1 MTINKTRINLLVVL
15 LPLVI
20 LFVTG
25 GYFFYATW
33 VKYTSSLKL
42 EQRLG
47 KVELLQSLEQSI
59 YAENICTAQMS
70 GDRGSLKETCQ
81 KYRDNTDTIVSKLMQ
96 DSTTV
101 PLAQKINTILFHT
114 EESNVS
120 KFSLLESGKL
130 ENILKDIRYNIDIS
144 KKLPLEM
151 FIDGEYHKQIISP
164 VESYW
169 KEFNQY
175 STVENKYLFVFLEQI
190 NKLYTYSITETTFG
204 AYFLSN
210 NKVFTSNDL
219 AQWDRY
225 ITLSVL
231 PDIEEYHNISAIKPQ
246 LLELFSEEKKEK
258 IINKIDDMRIDI
270 LMSHTTGEYEST
282 STDWVSYN
290 KEKQKLLQ
298 DSKIIVLEHLSSKLQ
313 EIIQKDEIILAISAA
328 ISLFGLFLFI
338 YNIMSELQKSKE
350 DEDALAEMMEEIEI
364 LTKESKKE
372 VLDTES
378 LLEDFSNKKQVY
390 AYIRAI
396 LKLLHQKELQAE
408 EANTAK
414 DLFLANMSHEIR
426 TPLNGIVGFTQLLKD
441 SPLNQDQKE
450 FITIIENSSDS
461 LLSIVSDILD
471 ISKINANKMEFEYI
485 SFDLYERAE
494 SAIETFLA
502 KADEKGIELGVMIDP
517 RLPRYLIGDPT
528 KITQVLVNL
537 ISNAIK
543 FTSMDGAINLI
554 LEYVTSDEKRCS
566 IKFIVKDDGI
576 GITEEQKENIF
587 KAFTQADSS
596 TSRKFGGTGLGL
608 TISKTIISYMG
619 GTLDVYSEENEGA
632 EFFFT
637 VELEKDI
644 NGEEPIYPECK
655 DVSIA
660 IALPDLDA
668 IRDIDRY
675 LKNYIEYMGGS
686 LEYYSYSQILDP
698 NKRSSMP
705 DILFVDH
712 RYLDEE
718 KLELFL
724 ALESYIVVM
733 VTGKFKNILD
743 KKNYT
748 FTKIMH
754 KPITIGKIARIIESY
769 DKNEE
774 VVVEVEESSL
784 KTDEFGDIHALVAED
799 NIINQKLIRATL
811 ENFNIEVT
819 LTGNGQEAYE
829 KRKSGNYDIIFMD
842 IQMPIMGGIDAT
854 KEILNYEKE
863 HNLEHI
869 PIVALTA
876 NALKG
881 DREKYIEAGMDNY
894 ASKPLNLLE
903 LKHIISKYFAHGKE
917 TKVSTPKIAIQEK
930 SENRENI
937 EIEDL
942 IVPTHEPELI
952 LETSDET
959 VMEEEN
965 KIHTIL
971 LYNTMQLQS
980 NIYRS
985 IFKNF
990 GYEVDIVRDNDSFL
1004 DSLESKSYTFAMY
1017 DEHSFDQMDC
1027 SVADIA
1033 KDSGAIP
1040 IIFVEQEKNGSFC
1053 AKTLTRDCGKDT
1065 ILEKLQQYYKEK

>member
-1 MTINKTRINLLVVL
+1 MTINKTKINLLVVL

-33 VKYTSSLKL
+33 VKYASSLKL

-59 YAENICTAQMS
+59 YAENICSAQMS
-70 GDRGSLKETCQ
+70 GDRDAMKETCQ
-81 KYRDNTDTIVSKLMQ
+81 KYRDKTDIIVATLMN
-96 DSTTV
+96 DSTTQ
-101 PLAQKINTILFHT
+101 PLAEKINGVLFDRK
-114 EESNVS
+114 ESNRS
-120 KFSLLESGKL
+120 KLSLLEPGKL
-130 ENILKDIRYNIDIS
+130 ENLLKDIRYNIDIS
-144 KKLPLEM
+144 KKLSLEM
-151 FIDGEYHKQIISP
+151 FIDGEYHKQIIKP
-164 VESYW
+164 IESYW
-169 KEFNQY
+169 KEFDQY
-175 STVENKYLFVFLEQI
+175 ITAENKHLFDFLKKI

-210 NKVFTSNDL
+210 HKVFTSDDL

-231 PDIEEYHNISAIKPQ
+231 PNIEEYPNISTIKPE
-246 LLELFSEEKKEK
+246 LWRLFSEQKKKK
-258 IINKIDDMRIDI
+258 IVNKIDDMRIDI
-270 LMSHTTGEYEST
+270 LMSHTTGEYET
-282 STDWVSYN
+282 PIKDWVSYN
-290 KEKQKLLQ
+290 KEKQQLFQ
-298 DSKIIVLEHLSSKLQ
+298 DAKAIVLEHLSLKLQ
-313 EIIQKDEIILAISAA
+313 ELLKKDEMILAISAA
-328 ISLFGLFLFI
+328 ISLFGFFLFLF
-338 YNIMSELQKSKE
+338 NIIRELRKSKE
-350 DEDALAEMMEEIEI
+350 DEEALAEMMEEIEI
-364 LTKESKKE
+364 LTKESKRE
-372 VLDTES
+372 VLDTEN
-378 LLEDFSNKKQVY
+378 LVKDFSNKKQVY
-390 AYIRAI
+390 AYIRSI
-396 LKLLHQKELQAE
+396 LQLLHQKEIQAE
-408 EANTAK
+408 EANMAK

-471 ISKINANKMEFEYI
+471 VSKINANKMEFEYI

-517 RLPRYLIGDPT
+517 QLPRYLIGDPT

-543 FTSMDGAINLI
+543 FTSMDGSINLI
-554 LEYVTSDEKRCS
+554 LEYVTSDEKSCS

-576 GITEEQKENIF
+576 GITQDQKENIF
-587 KAFTQADSS
+587 QAFTQADSS

-608 TISKTIISYMG
+608 TISKTIINYMG
-619 GTLDVYSEENEGA
+619 GTLDVLSEENEGA

-637 VELEKDI
+637 VALEKDI
-644 NGEEPIYPECK
+644 NGEAPIYPECK
-655 DVSIA
+655 ELSIA
-660 IALPDLDA
+660 MALPELDA

-675 LKNYIEYMGGS
+675 LKNYIEYMRGT

-698 NKRSSMP
+698 NKQFSMP
-705 DILFVDH
+705 DIIFVDH

-743 KKNYT
+743 KKNYA
-748 FTKIMH
+748 FTKVMH
-754 KPITIGKIARIIESY
+754 KPITIGKIAKIIESY
-769 DKNEE
+769 DKDEE
-774 VVVEVEESSL
+774 VVVEVETNSL
-784 KTDEFGDIHALVAED
+784 KTDEFSHIHALVAED

-811 ENFNIEVT
+811 ENFSIEVT
-819 LTGNGQEAYE
+819 LTQNGKEAYE
-829 KRKSGNYDIIFMD
+829 KRKSGDYDIIFMD
-842 IQMPIMGGIDAT
+842 IQMPVMGGIDAT
-854 KEILNYEKE
+854 KEILNYERE

-903 LKHIISKYFAHGKE
+903 LKHIISKYFVDDKE
-917 TKVSTPKIAIQEK
+917 KKESTPKMVAKEPK
-930 SENRENI
+930 ENKAKV
-937 EIEDL
+937 EIENL
-942 IVPTHEPELI
+942 ITPPQEPELVV
-952 LETSDET
+952 ETPVET
-959 VMEEEN
+959 VIEEES
-965 KIHTIL
+965 KVHTIL

-1004 DSLESKSYTFAMY
+1004 DSLESKRYTFAMY
-1017 DEHSFDQMDC
+1017 DEYSFDQMDC

-1040 IIFVEQEKNGSFC
+1040 IMFVEQEKDGTFC
-1053 AKTLTRDCGKDT
+1053 AKTLTRNCSKDV